1 MDLWNVGIL
10 PQHYKVSQ
18 GEVKMEASWT
28 FETSISYQNIIR
40 RHNLEDLDLN
50 VHRRERLKTHAC
62 ACIINDDY

>member
-1 MDLWNVGIL
+1 
-10 PQHYKVSQ
+10 
-18 GEVKMEASWT
+18 MEASWT